1 MTQVQPC
8 PWDEASDGDDVES
21 IEATCSSGDQH
32 QTDLDVGQYCVDN
45 AGLPQDV
52 KYKLLTKPW
61 TPPVSYVFPST
72 LEAGRSRKF
81 NRSWLAQFPWLAYSD
96 VKMGAFCKHCV
107 LFANRHPPCG
117 TVGALVITPLQRF
130 KKALETMRA
139 HELTSFHAD
148 AMNVSQSFLHAVE
161 SGTNVVQMGNTA
173 LQDKIAHNR
182 QLLQSVVETIQFC
195 GRQNIALR
203 GHRDDGPLPVGMQSE
218 GNEGNFRELLKFRI
232 SSGDKILE
240 AHVNKMSG
248 NVTLISKTTQNDIIH
263 ICGQVILEKNC

>member
-1 MTQVQPC
+1 VTEVQPC
-8 PWDEASDGDDVES
+8 LWDEASDGDGV
-21 IEATCSSGDQH
+21 EATRSSGDQH

-45 AGLPQDV
+45 AGLPQDL

-61 TPPVSYVFPST
+61 TAPVSYIYVFPST
-72 LEAGRSRKF
+72 LEAGRARKF
-81 NRSWLAQFPWLAYSD
+81 NRSWLAQFTWLAYSD

-107 LFANRHPPCG
+107 FFANRHPPCG

-148 AMNVSQSFLHAVE
+148 AMNVSQSFLH
-161 SGTNVVQMGNTA
+161 VVQMGNTA

-248 NVTLISKTTQNDIIH
+248 NATLISKTTQNDIIH